1 MNGAL
6 PAADQ
11 VLTPDEIIDLQMRG
25 MVQQAHDAY
34 VAYFHAN
41 EIDFALLSLFGVCC
55 RQLGKDEKAE
65 NLFRHIVQE
74 APFVEEAHAHLAEIL
89 CERGD
94 KTEALAI
101 LDSDAIC
108 NSTNLVVR
116 TLRGKLLADM
126 QNWQRAAEDLTFA
139 HQARPEDVSIILAL
153 AEIER
158 LMQHQER
165 VKDLLALAVFHQP
178 TNVEVLMVQAEMYM
192 GCENYEAAIGNY
204 TRITDAR
211 PHYIEAG
218 IQKCKALE
226 TIKDYKGYLEEAE
239 RLAALEPD
247 DVIVLVALIEAYRQA
262 EDYVGLIQAASHLLR
277 CSPGNRHAED
287 ALAHGYFCLG
297 KYEKCLTYLD
307 RVLAKNPDDA
317 SALSSKGVCFEK
329 LFRIDEALECFD
341 RAIAIKPDLSLVSF
355 NKSMC
360 ALLKGDF
367 HTGFALY
374 EDRLSDDPLRLRQYL
389 GSEPDWDG
397 VEEIRGKHIL
407 VHPEQGYGD
416 TLMAA
421 RFVKQL
427 EGDGAK
433 VTFAVQKPLVDIM
446 KTLDTDCTIIAK
458 GDQVG
463 KIDFQCSLMSLA
475 NVTSNRWKT
484 LPAYEHYLAVPEE
497 AATRWATRFAP
508 ASKPRIGFVCSGNPL
523 HKNDHNRSMP
533 MSLLLDSL
541 PQGGEY
547 HLLQKDLRP
556 TDVAALSTRDDI
568 IRHDQEIGSFADTA
582 AICKQ
587 MDLVISVDTSVAH
600 LAGALGCNL
609 LVMVPLCGDWRWGM
623 DPVKSTWYPSANIVR
638 QQALGDWSHVL
649 NTISLRVESMIAVR
663 Q

>member
-1 MNGAL
+1 MNSAL
-6 PAADQ
+6 PATNQ

-25 MVQQAHDAY
+25 MAQQAHDAY

-65 NLFRHIVQE
+65 NLFRHIIQE
-74 APFVEEAHAHLAEIL
+74 APSVTEAHAHLAEIL
-89 CERGD
+89 IDRGD
-94 KTEALAI
+94 KAEALAI
-101 LDSDAIC
+101 LEADIVRETGD
-108 NSTNLVVR
+108 LVLR
-116 TLRGKLLADM
+116 TIRGKLHADL
-126 QNWQRAAEDLTFA
+126 QNWQSAADDLTFV
-139 HQARPEDVSIILAL
+139 HRARPEDVSIILAL
-153 AEIER
+153 VEIER
-158 LMQHQER
+158 LLQHQDR
-165 VKDLLALAVFHQP
+165 VDELLALAIFHQP
-178 TNVEVLMVQAEMYM
+178 ANVEVLMAQAETFMER
-192 GCENYEAAIGNY
+192 ENYEAAIGNY

-211 PHYIEAG
+211 PHHLEAG

-226 TIKDYKGYLEEAE
+226 KIEAFTQLTEEAE
-239 RLAALEPD
+239 RLVALEPD
-247 DVIVLVALIEAYRQA
+247 DPLVLIALLEAHRA
-262 EDYVGLIQAASHLLR
+262 AADYVQLIQVASHLLR
-277 CSPGNRHAED
+277 CSPGNSKAED
-287 ALAHGYFCLG
+287 ALANGYFCLG
-297 KYEKCLTYLD
+297 KYEKSLFYLD
-307 RVLAKNPDDA
+307 LALGKNPNNA
-317 SALSSKGVCFEK
+317 KALSSKGVCLER
-329 LFRIDEALECFD
+329 LFRVDEALECFD
-341 RAIAIKPDLSLVSF
+341 RAIAIQPDLSLVRF

-397 VEEIRGKHIL
+397 IEDIRGKHIL

-427 EGDGAK
+427 EADGAK

-446 KTLDTDCTIIAK
+446 KTMDADCTVVAK

-463 KIDFQCSLMSLA
+463 SIDFQCSLMSLA
-475 NVTSNRWKT
+475 NVTSNRWET
-484 LPAYEHYLAVPEE
+484 LPAYQSYLSVPEE
-497 AATRWATRFAP
+497 AAIRWAARFAP
-508 ASKPRIGFVCSGNPL
+508 VSKPRIGFVCSGNPL

-541 PQGGEY
+541 PDGGEY
-547 HLLQKDLRP
+547 HLLQKELRP
-556 TDVAALSTRDDI
+556 TDEAALATRNDI
-568 IRHDQEIGSFADTA
+568 VRHDQEIASFADTA

-623 DPVKSTWYPSANIVR
+623 DPVTSAWYPSANVVR

-649 NTISLRVESMIAVR
+649 NTISLRIESMIAVR
-663 Q
+663 